1 MIAVHHWRGGHA
13 GRRRLRAVNLVYI
26 QSAMTLRALLFDLDG
41 TLCDTDPLH
50 HHTWRALLAPHGI
63 AVDDDLYRRK
73 FSGRL
78 NPDIVAELLP
88 RLDRA
93 ANLDLCERKEALFR
107 ELTPQLDPLPG
118 VIKLIDGARSAGV
131 GLALVTN
138 APRINADHM
147 LAALG
152 LADVWDT
159 VVVAE
164 EVGPGKPDPT
174 PYRAALQRLGVPADA
189 AVAFEDSAS
198 GVRAAAGAGIFVVG
212 LTTSHAPA
220 ELTAAGAAT
229 VRDGLDGLD
238 LAALAEFVAAPASR

>member
-1 MIAVHHWRGGHA
+1 
-13 GRRRLRAVNLVYI
+13 
-26 QSAMTLRALLFDLDG
+26 MTATTLHALLFDLDG

-50 HHTWRALLAPHGI
+50 HHTWRELLAPHGI
-63 AVDDDLYRRK
+63 VVDHDLYRRK

-88 RLDRA
+88 RLDRS
-93 ANLDLCERKEALFR
+93 ANLDLCDRKEALFR
-107 ELTPQLDPLPG
+107 EMTPSLDPLPG
-118 VIKLIDGARSAGV
+118 VVALIEAARAARIGV
-131 GLALVTN
+131 ALVTN

-152 LADVWDT
+152 LADVWDA

-174 PYRAALQRLGVPADA
+174 PYRVALARLGVAASA

-212 LTTSHAPA
+212 LTTSHSAA
-220 ELTAAGAAT
+220 ELSAAGAAV
-229 VRDGLDGLD
+229 VRAGLSGLD
-238 LAALAEFVAAPASR
+238 LAAIGEMLAAPATR

>member
-1 MIAVHHWRGGHA
+1 
-13 GRRRLRAVNLVYI
+13 
-26 QSAMTLRALLFDLDG
+26 MTLRALLFDLDG
-41 TLCDTDPLH
+41 TLVDTDPLH
-50 HHTWRALLAPHGI
+50 HHTWRELLAPHGI
-63 AVDDDLYRRK
+63 VVDDDLYRRK

-107 ELTPQLDPLPG
+107 DMTPRLDPLPG
-118 VIKLIDGARSAGV
+118 VVALIDSARRAGI

-152 LADVWDT
+152 LADAWDEI
-159 VVVAE
+159 VVAE
-164 EVGPGKPDPT
+164 EVGRGKPDPA
-174 PYRAALQRLGVPADA
+174 PYRDALRRLGAPASA
-189 AVAFEDSAS
+189 AIAFEDSAS
-198 GVRAAAGAGIFVVG
+198 GVRAAAGAGVLVIG
-212 LTTSHAPA
+212 LTTSHTGA
-220 ELTAAGAAT
+220 ELVAAGAAV

-238 LAALAEFVAAPASR
+238 LAALADLLAESAAR

>member
-1 MIAVHHWRGGHA
+1 
-13 GRRRLRAVNLVYI
+13 
-26 QSAMTLRALLFDLDG
+26 MTLRALLFDLDG
-41 TLCDTDPLH
+41 TLVDTDPLH
-50 HHTWRALLAPHGI
+50 HHTWRELLAPHGI
-63 AVDDDLYRRK
+63 VVDDDLYRRK

-107 ELTPQLDPLPG
+107 EMTPRLDPLPG
-118 VIKLIDGARSAGV
+118 VVALIESAQAAGL

-152 LADVWDT
+152 LTDMWDE

-174 PYRAALQRLGVPADA
+174 PYREALRRLGA
-189 AVAFEDSAS
+189 AAHAAIAFEDSTS

-212 LTTSHAPA
+212 LTTSHTMA
-220 ELTAAGAAT
+220 ELTAAGAAV
-229 VRDGLDGLD
+229 VRGGVDGLD
-238 LAALAEFVAAPASR
+238 LAALNALLAAPASR